1 MNRVVGHLFGRSA
14 QLVQGRLRLLH
25 SVIRSDS
32 LVVSMGLRIAFAQG
46 NADKGLPCSA
56 DRIPRYAEKILCFS
70 KIIPFQSSRE
80 FRQ

>member
-56 DRIPRYAEKILCFS
+56 D
-70 KIIPFQSSRE
+70 
-80 FRQ
+80 